1 MNKFNRVIMIII
13 LLIILLVSITAVVN
27 KFVDFFQ
34 WSSILNTTVSWIGGL
49 NIYIAGAIMLVII
62 AVSLVLLILEFRKK
76 E

>member
-13 LLIILLVSITAVVN
+13 LLIILLGSITAVVN
-27 KFVDFFQ
+27 KFMDLFQ
-34 WSSILNTTVSWIGGL
+34 WSDILNTAVSWIGGL

-62 AVSLVLLILEFRKK
+62 VVSLVLLILEFRKK

>member
-13 LLIILLVSITAVVN
+13 LLIIILASITAIVN
-27 KFVDFFQ
+27 KFVNFFE
-34 WSSILNTTVSWIGGL
+34 WSDILNTTVGWMGGL

>member
-1 MNKFNRVIMIII
+1 MIII
-13 LLIILLVSITAVVN
+13 LIIIILVSITAVVN
-27 KFVDFFQ
+27 KFIDLFK
-34 WSSILNTTVSWIGGL
+34 WSVILGTAVNWIGGL